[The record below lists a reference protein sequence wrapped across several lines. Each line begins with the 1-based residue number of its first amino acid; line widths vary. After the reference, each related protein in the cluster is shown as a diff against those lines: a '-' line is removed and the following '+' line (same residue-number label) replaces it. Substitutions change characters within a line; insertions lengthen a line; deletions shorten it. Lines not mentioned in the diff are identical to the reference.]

1 MRAGWGA
8 VTLIACLSLAACDGR
23 EESAIDNLANGAN
36 SAQVENSFRAEA
48 QAALEPLR
56 PPEPGTPGG
65 LPPDAAPIEEGKID
79 PKGPEGAGQVVQ
91 GYYALLEQRRFDDA
105 QDLWSEKGAVGAEDD
120 EAFARRF
127 RNFSEIHA
135 NIGAPGEMEGAA
147 GSSYVT
153 VPVQVYGR
161 LAVNGKPW
169 YMLRQVVLRRVND
182 VPGSNEAD
190 RRWHIESIGAYVAP
204 VEGEAVEVGNN
215 VSVGR

>member
-36 SAQVENSFRAEA
+36 ATQVENSFRAEA
-48 QAALEPLR
+48 QEVLEPLR

-65 LPPDAAPIEEGKID
+65 LPPDAAPIEEGSID
-79 PKGPEGAGQVVQ
+79 PKGPQGAAQVVQ
-91 GYYALLEQRRFDDA
+91 GYYGLLEERRFDDA
-105 QDLWSEKGAVGAEDD
+105 QDLWNQTGAVGAEDD

-135 NIGAPGEMEGAA
+135 HVGAPSEMEGAA
-147 GSSYVT
+147 GSLYVT

-161 LAVNGKPW
+161 LAANGKPW
-169 YMLRQVVLRRVND
+169 YVLRQVTLRRVND
-182 VPGSNEAD
+182 VPGASEAD
-190 RRWHIESIGAYVAP
+190 RRWHIETIGPYVAP
-204 VEGEAVEVGNN
+204 VEGETEVGNN
-215 VSVGR
+215 ASAAR

>member
-1 MRAGWGA
+1 MRG
-8 VTLIACLSLAACDGR
+8 
-23 EESAIDNLANGAN
+23 
-36 SAQVENSFRAEA
+36 
-48 QAALEPLR
+48 
-56 PPEPGTPGG
+56 
-65 LPPDAAPIEEGKID
+65 
-79 PKGPEGAGQVVQ
+79 
-91 GYYALLEQRRFDDA
+91 RFDDA
-105 QDLWSEKGAVGAEDD
+105 QDLWNEKGTVGAEDD